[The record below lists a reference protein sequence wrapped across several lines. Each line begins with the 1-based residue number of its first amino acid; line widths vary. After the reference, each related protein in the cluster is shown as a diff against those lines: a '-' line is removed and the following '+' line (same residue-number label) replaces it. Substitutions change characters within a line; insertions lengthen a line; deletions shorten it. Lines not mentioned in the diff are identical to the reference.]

1 MITNNPTWTPYPQR
15 APFAIAAVL
24 TSTLILSCVLWLFAG
39 KVPAATANS
48 AVTVQQ
54 HAAQRA

>member
-1 MITNNPTWTPYPQR
+1 MITDNATWSPRQQR

-39 KVPAATANS
+39 KVPAAAANS
-48 AVTVQQ
+48 AVTLQQ
-54 HAAQRA
+54 HAAERA